1 MNHTILGR
9 LNLYDKTK
17 LSTPIF
23 KVDIKICALPKC
35 IVHFG
40 PKNIQAFRGLKLDPY
55 YAKRKGFFSVHY
67 TALYPMKAKQK
78 LDLSLKME

>member
-40 PKNIQAFRGLKLDPY
+40 PKNIQTIGSGCDSVGRPPASNTRGL
-55 YAKRKGFFSVHY
+55 RFESSHR
-67 TALYPMKAKQK
+67 QK
-78 LDLSLKME
+78 FMY